1 VFRYQREQIHASRAR
16 TFAPE
21 VSAEMAKLNRA
32 DFLILQFPLWWFSL
46 PAILKG
52 WIDRVLA
59 MGYAYD
65 IGRSHDTGPLRGKR
79 AMLALTTGSPQQ
91 SYLASGRNGELDQL
105 LFHIQYG
112 MLHYVGMEVLPPFV
126 AYGAARVT
134 DEQRAAYLAAYRER
148 LLALETPPPLRFDI
162 TSQRSS

>member
-1 VFRYQREQIHASRAR
+1 
-16 TFAPE
+16 
-21 VSAEMAKLNRA
+21 
-32 DFLILQFPLWWFSL
+32 
-46 PAILKG
+46 
-52 WIDRVLA
+52 
-59 MGYAYD
+59 
-65 IGRSHDTGPLRGKR
+65 
-79 AMLALTTGSPQQ
+79 
-91 SYLASGRNGELDQL
+91 
-105 LFHIQYG
+105 